1 MRHNWPNDVDAAA
14 PRGVSIYLR
23 RAARVSVGDLDALA
37 TVEARRRLPGGW
49 SAWEPVVGLLD
60 GDGAIWC
67 GAGGSVIELR
77 ASEHTALTIED
88 GLRAADLPR
97 KAAVAAALEWL
108 GLSTT
113 GTRAELDARL
123 EAAP

>member
-1 MRHNWPNDVDAAA
+1 MVHNFSDLPFLPDAV
-14 PRGVSIYLR
+14 RLR
-23 RAARVSVGDLDALA
+23 VYRAARVTVGEPDALA
-37 TVEARRRLPGGW
+37 TAQARRCVEGAW
-49 SAWEPVVGLLD
+49 SDWTPVAGLLN
-60 GDGAIWC
+60 GEGYIWGGAEGC
-67 GAGGSVIELR
+67 VVEL
-77 ASEHTALTIED
+77 ACSGHTALAIED

-97 KAAVAAALEWL
+97 KATVQAALEWL